1 MSWPFL
7 INPRIRDLYNVE
19 YNMMWVIYS
28 RSWLWPIQFRAHEL
42 HYVVPV
48 THTVLWLIKQRRGRN
63 IYNVASMTYT
73 TLLKWSIQRHVHDPT
88 QRHAHGLINLED
100 VSYTTSCPWP
110 SLPGIH
116 AQYNGVPV
124 TCITSI
130 YHHLLV
136 RLPPVAGAD
145 PGFQVRGGAIQ
156 NIAPS
161 GVRREMF
168 LG

>member
-1 MSWPFL
+1 
-7 INPRIRDLYNVE
+7 
-19 YNMMWVIYS
+19 
-28 RSWLWPIQFRAHEL
+28 
-42 HYVVPV
+42 
-48 THTVLWLIKQRRGRN
+48 
-63 IYNVASMTYT
+63 MTYT

-136 RLPPVAGAD
+136 RLPPVAGSD
-145 PGFQVRGGAIQ
+145 PGFQVWGGAIQ

-161 GVRREMF
+161 GVRREIF
-168 LG
+168 LGYFIFFPTLGGGRGRRVRPPLNPPLLLSVLLWFTDSAYPFGIFKLVSIYSFR